1 MTAAVREA
9 WAIFQRRYCRMES
22 PAFFLP
28 LCIVRTLR
36 VWKIPLIPP
45 KATLAVTKS
54 RPVRPD
60 VCSQMVWIPVVISK
74 SPIRAGFKIT
84 GPGRGSLKR
93 YRDKMENSMI

>member
-1 MTAAVREA
+1 MKGFPED
-9 WAIFQRRYCRMES
+9 IMPDGES
-22 PAFFLP
+22 GIFLP

-84 GPGRGSLKR
+84 RAGKGQLK
-93 YRDKMENSMI
+93 KIQG

>member
-1 MTAAVREA
+1 MKGFPEDIMPDGESGIFSAAVHCKNTAGLE
-9 WAIFQRRYCRMES
+9 
-22 PAFFLP
+22 
-28 LCIVRTLR
+28 
-36 VWKIPLIPP
+36 IPLIPP